1 MMCAAISCNRI
12 YDADSR
18 AIAGGPEAHVHHFRR
33 DPENLDYVFMQH
45 SELDLP
51 QGDTYSMG
59 SFDDRCV
66 LGECGCGLFLRS
78 SVGVAVIPTMLH
90 SPL

>member
-1 MMCAAISCNRI
+1 VRLKQVS
-12 YDADSR
+12 DETVHTDSR

-51 QGDTYSMG
+51 QGDIYSMS

-66 LGECGCGLFLRS
+66 LGE
-78 SVGVAVIPTMLH
+78 
-90 SPL
+90 SPLGFTFKRG